1 MTNLK
6 PYAIEYRHK
15 GKTWV
20 AEIFATD
27 PHDAQQR
34 LNAIY
39 FNGQPQE
46 IVFSTDDSWLTKLA
60 RRVRELFA

>member
-1 MTNLK
+1 MKLK

-15 GKTWV
+15 GRTWI
-20 AEIFATD
+20 AEIYATD
-27 PHDAQQR
+27 AMDAQQR

-46 IVFSTDDSWLTKLA
+46 VVFKTDDSWLAKLA
-60 RRVRELFA
+60 HRVRELFA